1 MEMRE
6 FEYFVQI
13 CEPGSLSAMYQF
25 RKMLGGH
32 PSMMLEVETFGS
44 RFNGATLRRN
54 FRHSR
59 SNAGSLLYFCF
70 VQHRMVLAILL

>member
-1 MEMRE
+1 MGMRE

-32 PSMMLEVETFGS
+32 PSMMLEVETSGS

-54 FRHSR
+54 LRHSH

-70 VQHRMVLAILL
+70 VRHRTAPAILS